1 MMNYSE
7 VNYSEVNY
15 SETNYSETNYSE
27 QATKFV
33 LSALEC
39 LETLIDGV
47 MLVSGAG
54 DVLYRN
60 ETAKH
65 ICQNL
70 NSHPCQDPSLPE
82 AIWETCQGL
91 GKRDRQDPVW
101 LSAEAEVDSYRVRV
115 QRFHSE
121 HLQMPCF
128 MVRLEDRQQS
138 FHNQI
143 ATEILQYGLTQRE
156 AEVWQL
162 KRSNLS
168 RQEIASQLY
177 ISVDTVKKHL
187 CNIQTKRQLHNV
199 VP

>member
-7 VNYSEVNY
+7 MNNYG
-15 SETNYSETNYSE
+15 E
-27 QATKFV
+27 QAGKFL

-60 ETAKH
+60 ETATR

-70 NSHPCQDPSLPE
+70 SSHPDPSLPE

-91 GKRDRQDPVW
+91 GKNDRQDPVW
-101 LSAEAEVDSYRVRV
+101 LSTEAEVASYRIRV

-187 CNIQTKRQLHNV
+187 CNIQTKRQVHNV
-199 VP
+199 VA